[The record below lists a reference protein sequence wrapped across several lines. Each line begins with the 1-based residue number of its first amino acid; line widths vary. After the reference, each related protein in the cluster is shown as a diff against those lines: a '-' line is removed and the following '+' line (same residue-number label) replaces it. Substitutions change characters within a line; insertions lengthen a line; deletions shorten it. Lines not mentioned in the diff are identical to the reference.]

1 MGKAQND
8 PCIMNIWVHDG
19 SKDMPV
25 QRKKYREILAA
36 SLDEIMEEKLDG
48 VKNCFE
54 AKLFGIGLES
64 YTVGSHDFYT
74 AYCAT
79 RKQMYT
85 LDTGH
90 YEQTENVSDFV
101 STLLMYVP
109 ELMLHVSR
117 PVRWDS
123 DHVTIMNDQTLDLF
137 KELVR
142 CDALDRAHVGLD
154 YFDASINRIGAY
166 IIGSRATQKCILQ
179 ALLEPKAKLR
189 EYEDN
194 GQYFERLALMEEAK
208 SMPFGAVFDYFNL
221 KNNVPVGEEYIQC
234 IQQYEKDVTQQEII
248 KSFPTTM
255 ANSGSLKSTIA
266 VSLTNY
272 LDAGAI
278 VAGASGLTLWQ
289 NYLGLSEVHLGWLNF
304 ISANCLGA
312 AIGAIIGGFLADKYG
327 RKFIFTYN
335 LLVYMTGVL
344 LIMLSMNFPMLLA
357 GFLVTGVSVGVGVPA
372 SWTYISESS
381 EVNNRGRNI
390 CISQMSWGVGP
401 MMILLLGMFF
411 APGGYFFDFVEAVAY
426 IFSDAHLPCDKETVN
441 VFSSRIVFFSLFVV
455 AFIAWNL
462 QRQLQESAEF
472 TAQKADEKKNGL
484 MDNIKVLFQNKVAV
498 KTVCFLA
505 GIYLTWNLVA
515 SVMGFFQ
522 PHIYET
528 AGGVSNETANW
539 MNFIQWAIIVGI
551 TFVTSKLIDKTSHKA
566 IYVFGLLV
574 AISAW
579 LIIVTIG
586 VNGPVGLWSF
596 AILWGIQGGT
606 SVQIFYA
613 LWGSEL
619 FPAKFRA
626 GAQGLMFFI
635 VRGLSAVWGLVFTVI
650 YGENGEGF
658 TIAAWCMIILL
669 AISLIVGFIG
679 APNTRCRAL
688 EDITKERYGE
698 SY

>member
-1 MGKAQND
+1 MA
-8 PCIMNIWVHDG
+8 
-19 SKDMPV
+19 
-25 QRKKYREILAA
+25 
-36 SLDEIMEEKLDG
+36 
-48 VKNCFE
+48 KN
-54 AKLFGIGLES
+54 
-64 YTVGSHDFYT
+64 
-74 AYCAT
+74 
-79 RKQMYT
+79 
-85 LDTGH
+85 
-90 YEQTENVSDFV
+90 
-101 STLLMYVP
+101 
-109 ELMLHVSR
+109 
-117 PVRWDS
+117 
-123 DHVTIMNDQTLDLF
+123 
-137 KELVR
+137 
-142 CDALDRAHVGLD
+142 
-154 YFDASINRIGAY
+154 
-166 IIGSRATQKCILQ
+166 
-179 ALLEPKAKLR
+179 
-189 EYEDN
+189 
-194 GQYFERLALMEEAK
+194 
-208 SMPFGAVFDYFNL
+208 
-221 KNNVPVGEEYIQC
+221 
-234 IQQYEKDVTQQEII
+234 
-248 KSFPTTM
+248 
-255 ANSGSLKSTIA
+255 GSLKSTIA

-312 AIGAIIGGFLADKYG
+312 AVGAIIGGFLADKYG

-357 GFLVTGVSVGVGVPA
+357 GFLVTGISVGVGVPA

-390 CISQMSWGVGP
+390 CISQMSWGIGP

-411 APGGYFFDFVEAVAY
+411 APGGYFFGFVESVAHFFGGGDMPVDAVNA
-426 IFSDAHLPCDKETVN
+426 
-441 VFSSRIVFFSLFVV
+441 FSSRIVFFSLFVV

-472 TAQKADEKKNGL
+472 TAQKAEEKKTGL
-484 MDNIKVLFQNKVAV
+484 LDNIKVLFQNKIAV

-528 AGGVSNETANW
+528 AGGVTNEQANW
-539 MNFIQWAIIVGI
+539 MNFIQWAIIVGV
-551 TFVTSKLIDKTSHKA
+551 TFITSKLIDKTSHKA
-566 IYVFGLLV
+566 IYTFGLLV

-635 VRGLSAVWGLVFTVI
+635 VRGLSAVWGLIFTYI
-650 YGENGEGF
+650 YGDNGEGF
-658 TIAAWCMIILL
+658 TIAAFCMIVLL
-669 AISLIVGFIG
+669 VISLIVGFIG
-679 APNTRCRAL
+679 APVTRGRTL
-688 EDITKERYGE
+688 EDITKERYGDN
-698 SY
+698 Y